1 MRKNQRSSRTRRTKN
16 PDEIL
21 FSVATP
27 KHRQEIAYRFVGSN
41 RHFKG
46 RYDAFRKTVISTG
59 NGIEFVEESGLRAWL
74 PLEGVAS

>member
-1 MRKNQRSSRTRRTKN
+1 MRRNQPPSATRRRKN

-21 FSVATP
+21 FSVCAP
-27 KHRQEIAYRFVGSN
+27 KHRQEIAYRFHGSN
-41 RHFKG
+41 RYFKG

-59 NGIEFVEESGLRAWL
+59 NGIEFVEGSGLRAWL